1 MWSENSLSF
10 QIGGNHTDQKSNKA
24 GKTASNQSKKIHE
37 SLFSY
42 KKGIWSNFA
51 GMKIK
56 VKQHFENVG
65 LIWSFD
71 MLEVRKI
78 ETNLGK
84 ENTLL
89 YWYSWLVYYVSLPQ
103 KCNFTFQA
111 IWYCS
116 GWQPGGQQQHRV
128 KLTVWKF
135 WKNTYEARNSFFL
148 KYE

>member
-1 MWSENSLSF
+1 MEITRTKKATRQEKLL
-10 QIGGNHTDQKSNKA
+10 QTKAKRYMNHCFLTR
-24 GKTASNQSKKIHE
+24 I
-37 SLFSY
+37 
-42 KKGIWSNFA
+42 GIWSNFA
-51 GMKIK
+51 WMKIK

-116 GWQPGGQQQHRV
+116 GWQPGGRAAAAPCKTECLEVV
-128 KLTVWKF
+128 KKYIWSRLQ
-135 WKNTYEARNSFFL
+135 FL
-148 KYE
+148 S

>member
-1 MWSENSLSF
+1 MEITRTKKATRQEKLL
-10 QIGGNHTDQKSNKA
+10 QTKAKRYMNHCFLTR
-24 GKTASNQSKKIHE
+24 
-37 SLFSY
+37 L
-42 KKGIWSNFA
+42 GIWSHFA
-51 GMKIK
+51 WMKIK

-116 GWQPGGQQQHRV
+116 GWQPGRQQQQRRV
-128 KLTVWKF
+128 KLTVWKL
-135 WKNTYEARNSFFL
+135 WKNTYEAGYSFFL